1 MSYSECPSCQR
12 KGWHRPSAAKAQRAW
27 GAVSGAPQFRRCR
40 YCGHDNRLLLAERA
54 LQATFDAAHR
64 KLARTLDKKKENE
77 K

>member
-1 MSYSECPSCQR
+1 MSYSACPSCQR
-12 KGWHRPSAAKAQRAW
+12 KGWHRPAHVPVR
-27 GAVSGAPQFRRCR
+27 QFRRCR

-64 KLARTLDKKKENE
+64 KLARTLDKEKE